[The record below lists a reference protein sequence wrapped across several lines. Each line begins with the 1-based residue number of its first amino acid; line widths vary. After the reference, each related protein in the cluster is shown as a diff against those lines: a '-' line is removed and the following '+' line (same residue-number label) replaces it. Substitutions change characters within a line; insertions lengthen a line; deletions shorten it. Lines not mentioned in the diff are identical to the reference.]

1 MFEKAIDA
9 WRSTNQQ
16 QPLCSGHGKLAKM
29 HVVKDLMKESY
40 GRPYF
45 VCSDKRNPCSFWV
58 WGDVQPVMRP
68 SCNHGFPC
76 ATLKV
81 KKEGVNKGRMFFTF
95 PNGKEN
101 SCRYFK
107 WVPEDGCGSLQP
119 VNFSMSEQ
127 HCKMSREKRNYYNDC
142 VDNVA
147 QSFQAMNIK

>member
-9 WRSTNQQ
+9 WRSTNQPQ
-16 QPLCSGHGKLAKM
+16 SMCGGHGKLAKM

-76 ATLKV
+76 
-81 KKEGVNKGRMFFTF
+81 MC
-95 PNGKEN
+95 N
-101 SCRYFK
+101 SQ
-107 WVPEDGCGSLQP
+107 G
-119 VNFSMSEQ
+119 
-127 HCKMSREKRNYYNDC
+127 
-142 VDNVA
+142 
-147 QSFQAMNIK
+147 